1 MEKKGKILI
10 VDDNEDVL
18 LSLNMLLKPYVEGIR
33 VINTP
38 ERIIGMMDSFM
49 PDVIML
55 DMNFHRDAISGE
67 EGYEWLKKILAH
79 NPKSVVLFI
88 TAYVDT
94 EKAVRA
100 IKAGAI
106 DFIPK
111 PWDRNKLLDT
121 VKSAVELSRE
131 RNLDSSDSQEEES
144 ELKLNMNQCSDS
156 KSVVSSQDVF
166 AGMIGEC
173 PAMRELKTQMMR
185 VAATDANVLITGE
198 NGTGKDVVAHAL
210 HQLSGRAR
218 KPFVNIDLGCIPENL
233 FESELFGYEKG
244 AFTDARN
251 AKEGRIETADG
262 GTLFLDEIGNLNL
275 PMQQKLLTVIEKRET
290 QRIGSNKVSRVDVNI
305 DLGCIP
311 ENLFESEL
319 FGYEKGA
326 FTDAKNA
333 KEGRIETADGGTLFL
348 DEIGNL
354 NLPMQQ
360 KLLTVIEKRETQRI
374 GSNKV
379 SRVDVRILAATNAHL
394 REKVGEGTFRQDLFY
409 RLNTIELH
417 LPPLRERGEDI
428 VLLAEYFLKI
438 YSGKYSVGDVV
449 LGTSAKQKLLKH
461 TWPGNVRELQHCIER
476 AIVLNDKTELAAEDI
491 RLEDSVVALGS
502 SSSDS
507 SSSSSSGSIKVD
519 SLNLQTL
526 EREAIKRAISLS
538 NGNLTQ
544 AAELLGITRFALY
557 RKIDKLGV

>member
-1 MEKKGKILI
+1 MMAMEKKGKILI

-67 EGYEWLKKILAH
+67 EGYEWLEKILAH

-131 RNLDSSDSQEEES
+131 RNLDSSD
-144 ELKLNMNQCSDS
+144 L
-156 KSVVSSQDVF
+156 
-166 AGMIGEC
+166 IGEC
-173 PAMRELKTQMMR
+173 PAMQELKAQMVR

-210 HQLSGRAR
+210 HQLSDRAR
-218 KPFVNIDLGCIPENL
+218 KPF
-233 FESELFGYEKG
+233 
-244 AFTDARN
+244 
-251 AKEGRIETADG
+251 
-262 GTLFLDEIGNLNL
+262 
-275 PMQQKLLTVIEKRET
+275 
-290 QRIGSNKVSRVDVNI
+290 VNI

-360 KLLTVIEKRETQRI
+360 KLLTVIEKHETQRI

-379 SRVDVRILAATNAHL
+379 SYVDVRILAATNANL
-394 REKVGEGTFRQDLFY
+394 REKVGEGAFRQDLFY

-428 VLLAEYFLKI
+428 VLLAEYFLKF

-476 AIVLNDKTELAAEDI
+476 AIVLGDKTELAAEDI
-491 RLEDSVVALGS
+491 RLEDSVVASGTSASNSATGS
-502 SSSDS
+502 A
-507 SSSSSSGSIKVD
+507 SGSVNID

-557 RKIDKLGV
+557 RKIDKLGG

>member
-1 MEKKGKILI
+1 MMAMEKKGKILI

-67 EGYEWLKKILAH
+67 EGYEWLEKILAH

-131 RNLDSSDSQEEES
+131 RNLDSSD
-144 ELKLNMNQCSDS
+144 L
-156 KSVVSSQDVF
+156 
-166 AGMIGEC
+166 IGEC
-173 PAMRELKTQMMR
+173 PAMKELKAQMMR

-210 HQLSGRAR
+210 HQLSDRAR
-218 KPFVNIDLGCIPENL
+218 KPF
-233 FESELFGYEKG
+233 
-244 AFTDARN
+244 
-251 AKEGRIETADG
+251 
-262 GTLFLDEIGNLNL
+262 
-275 PMQQKLLTVIEKRET
+275 
-290 QRIGSNKVSRVDVNI
+290 VNI

-379 SRVDVRILAATNAHL
+379 SYVNVRILAATNANL
-394 REKVGEGTFRQDLFY
+394 REKVGEGAFRQDLFY

-428 VLLAEYFLKI
+428 VLLAEYFLKF

-449 LGTSAKQKLLKH
+449 LGASAKQKLLKH

-476 AIVLNDKTELAAEDI
+476 AIVLGDKTELAAEDI
-491 RLEDSVVALGS
+491 RLEESMVVSGTSASDSVSASVN
-502 SSSDS
+502 
-507 SSSSSSGSIKVD
+507 ID

>member
-1 MEKKGKILI
+1 MMAMEKKGKILI

-67 EGYEWLKKILAH
+67 EGYEWLEKILAH

-131 RNLDSSDSQEEES
+131 RNLDSSDLQEKES
-144 ELKLNMNQCSDS
+144 EQNLCSSS
-156 KSVVSSQDVF
+156 KSIVSSEDVF
-166 AGMIGEC
+166 ARMIGEC
-173 PAMRELKTQMMR
+173 PAMKNLKVQMMR

-210 HQLSGRAR
+210 HQLSDRAR

-290 QRIGSNKVSRVDVNI
+290 QRIGSNKVSRVDV
-305 DLGCIP
+305 
-311 ENLFESEL
+311 
-319 FGYEKGA
+319 
-326 FTDAKNA
+326 
-333 KEGRIETADGGTLFL
+333 
-348 DEIGNL
+348 
-354 NLPMQQ
+354 
-360 KLLTVIEKRETQRI
+360 
-374 GSNKV
+374 
-379 SRVDVRILAATNAHL
+379 RILAATNAHL
-394 REKVGEGTFRQDLFY
+394 REKVREGTFRQDLFY

-438 YSGKYSVGDVV
+438 YSGKYSVGDVR
-449 LGTSAKQKLLKH
+449 LGASAKQKLLKH
-461 TWPGNVRELQHCIER
+461 NWPGNVRELQHCIER
-476 AIVLNDKTELAAEDI
+476 AIVLGDKTELAAEDI
-491 RLEDSVVALGS
+491 RLEDSVAVSAA

-507 SSSSSSGSIKVD
+507 SSSSASSSVNID

>member
-1 MEKKGKILI
+1 M
-10 VDDNEDVL
+10 DDNEDVL

-38 ERIIGMMDSFM
+38 ERIIGMMDSFR

-67 EGYEWLKKILAH
+67 EGYEWLEKILAH

-131 RNLDSSDSQEEES
+131 RNLDASDLHEKES
-144 ELKLNMNQCSDS
+144 EQNLCSSS
-156 KSVVSSQDVF
+156 KSIVSSEDVF
-166 AGMIGEC
+166 ARMIGEC
-173 PAMRELKTQMMR
+173 PAMKELKAQMMR

-210 HQLSGRAR
+210 HLLSDRAR

-262 GTLFLDEIGNLNL
+262 GTLFLDEIGNLDL

-290 QRIGSNKVSRVDVNI
+290 QRIGSNKVR
-305 DLGCIP
+305 
-311 ENLFESEL
+311 
-319 FGYEKGA
+319 
-326 FTDAKNA
+326 
-333 KEGRIETADGGTLFL
+333 
-348 DEIGNL
+348 
-354 NLPMQQ
+354 
-360 KLLTVIEKRETQRI
+360 
-374 GSNKV
+374 
-379 SRVDVRILAATNAHL
+379 RVDVRILAATNAHL
-394 REKVGEGTFRQDLFY
+394 REKVSEGAFRQDLFY

-438 YSGKYSVGDVV
+438 YSGKYSVGDVR
-449 LGTSAKQKLLKH
+449 LGASAKQKLLKH
-461 TWPGNVRELQHCIER
+461 NWPGNVRELQHCIER
-476 AIVLNDKTELAAEDI
+476 AIVLGDKTELAAEDI
-491 RLEDSVVALGS
+491 RLEDSVAVSGASASDSAS
-502 SSSDS
+502 SSAS
-507 SSSSSSGSIKVD
+507 SSVNID

-557 RKIDKLGV
+557 RKIDKLGL

>member
-18 LSLNMLLKPYVEGIR
+18 LSLNMLLRPYVEGIR

-131 RNLDSSDSQEEES
+131 RNLDTSD
-144 ELKLNMNQCSDS
+144 L
-156 KSVVSSQDVF
+156 
-166 AGMIGEC
+166 IGEC
-173 PAMRELKTQMMR
+173 PAMQELKAQMMR

-210 HQLSGRAR
+210 HQLSNRAR

-290 QRIGSNKVSRVDVNI
+290 QRIGSNKVSH
-305 DLGCIP
+305 
-311 ENLFESEL
+311 
-319 FGYEKGA
+319 
-326 FTDAKNA
+326 
-333 KEGRIETADGGTLFL
+333 
-348 DEIGNL
+348 
-354 NLPMQQ
+354 
-360 KLLTVIEKRETQRI
+360 
-374 GSNKV
+374 
-379 SRVDVRILAATNAHL
+379 VDVRILAATNVPL
-394 REKVGEGTFRQDLFY
+394 REKVGKGTFRQDLFY

-417 LPPLRERGEDI
+417 LPPLHERGEDI

-449 LGTSAKQKLLKH
+449 LGASAKQKLLKH

-476 AIVLNDKTELAAEDI
+476 AIVLGDKTELAAEDI

-502 SSSDS
+502 S

>member
-1 MEKKGKILI
+1 MMAMEKKGKILI

-67 EGYEWLKKILAH
+67 EGYEWLEKILAH

-131 RNLDSSDSQEEES
+131 RNLDSSDSQEKES
-144 ELKLNMNQCSDS
+144 EQKLNMNQCSDS

-166 AGMIGEC
+166 ARMIGEC
-173 PAMRELKTQMMR
+173 PAMLELKAQMMR
-185 VAATDANVLITGE
+185 VAA
-198 NGTGKDVVAHAL
+198 
-210 HQLSGRAR
+210 
-218 KPFVNIDLGCIPENL
+218 
-233 FESELFGYEKG
+233 
-244 AFTDARN
+244 TDARN

-290 QRIGSNKVSRVDVNI
+290 QRIGSNKVSYVN
-305 DLGCIP
+305 
-311 ENLFESEL
+311 
-319 FGYEKGA
+319 
-326 FTDAKNA
+326 
-333 KEGRIETADGGTLFL
+333 
-348 DEIGNL
+348 
-354 NLPMQQ
+354 
-360 KLLTVIEKRETQRI
+360 
-374 GSNKV
+374 
-379 SRVDVRILAATNAHL
+379 VRILAATNANL
-394 REKVGEGTFRQDLFY
+394 REKVGEGAFRQDLFY

-438 YSGKYSVGDVV
+438 YSGKYSVGDVR
-449 LGTSAKQKLLKH
+449 LGASAKQKLLKH
-461 TWPGNVRELQHCIER
+461 IWPGNVRELQHCIER
-476 AIVLNDKTELAAEDI
+476 AIVLSDKTELAAEDI
-491 RLEDSVVALGS
+491 RLEDSVVALGA
-502 SSSDS
+502 S
-507 SSSSSSGSIKVD
+507 SSSSSSDSIKVD

-557 RKIDKLGV
+557 RKIDKLGGLKLRKFLKLCQSSITYSIIRAMSGCAN

>member
-1 MEKKGKILI
+1 MMAMEKKGKILI

-67 EGYEWLKKILAH
+67 EGYEWLEKILAH

-131 RNLDSSDSQEEES
+131 RNLDSSD
-144 ELKLNMNQCSDS
+144 L
-156 KSVVSSQDVF
+156 
-166 AGMIGEC
+166 IGEC
-173 PAMRELKTQMMR
+173 PAMKELKAQMMR

-210 HQLSGRAR
+210 HQLSDRAR
-218 KPFVNIDLGCIPENL
+218 KPF
-233 FESELFGYEKG
+233 
-244 AFTDARN
+244 
-251 AKEGRIETADG
+251 
-262 GTLFLDEIGNLNL
+262 
-275 PMQQKLLTVIEKRET
+275 
-290 QRIGSNKVSRVDVNI
+290 VNI

-379 SRVDVRILAATNAHL
+379 SHVDVRILAATNAHL

-417 LPPLRERGEDI
+417 LPPLRDRGEDI

-438 YSGKYSVGDVV
+438 YSGKYSVGDVR
-449 LGTSAKQKLLKH
+449 LGASAKQKLLKH

-476 AIVLNDKTELAAEDI
+476 AIVLGDKMELAAEDI
-491 RLEDSVVALGS
+491 RLEDSVVASGT
-502 SSSDS
+502 
-507 SSSSSSGSIKVD
+507 SSGSIKVD

>member
-1 MEKKGKILI
+1 MTAIKKKGKILI

-18 LSLNMLLKPYVEGIR
+18 LSLNMLLKPYMEGIR

-38 ERIIGMMDSFM
+38 ERIIGMMDSFK

-67 EGYEWLKKILAH
+67 EGYEWLEKILAH

-111 PWDRNKLLDT
+111 PWDKNKLLDT
-121 VKSAVELSRE
+121 VKSAVELSME
-131 RNLDSSDSQEEES
+131 RNLDSSDLQEK
-144 ELKLNMNQCSDS
+144 ELNLNLVQSTDNRPIL
-156 KSVVSSQDVF
+156 SSQDVF
-166 AGMIGEC
+166 ARMIGEC
-173 PAMRELKTQMMR
+173 PAIKKLKAQMMR

-210 HQLSGRAR
+210 HQLSDRAN

-290 QRIGSNKVSRVDVNI
+290 QRIGSNRVN
-305 DLGCIP
+305 
-311 ENLFESEL
+311 
-319 FGYEKGA
+319 
-326 FTDAKNA
+326 
-333 KEGRIETADGGTLFL
+333 
-348 DEIGNL
+348 
-354 NLPMQQ
+354 
-360 KLLTVIEKRETQRI
+360 
-374 GSNKV
+374 
-379 SRVDVRILAATNAHL
+379 RVDVRILAATNAHL
-394 REKVGEGTFRQDLFY
+394 REKVGDGTFRQDLFY

-438 YSGKYSVGDVV
+438 YSGKYSVGDVG
-449 LGTSAKQKLLKH
+449 LGASAKQKLLKH

-476 AIVLNDKTELAAEDI
+476 AIVMGDKAELAAEDI
-491 RLEDSVVALGS
+491 RLEDSVVASGS
-502 SSSDS
+502 SSVN
-507 SSSSSSGSIKVD
+507 ID

>member
-1 MEKKGKILI
+1 MMAMEKKGKILI

-67 EGYEWLKKILAH
+67 EGYEWLEKILAH

-131 RNLDSSDSQEEES
+131 RNLDSSD
-144 ELKLNMNQCSDS
+144 L
-156 KSVVSSQDVF
+156 
-166 AGMIGEC
+166 IGEC
-173 PAMRELKTQMMR
+173 SAMKELKAQMMR

-210 HQLSGRAR
+210 HQLSDRAR
-218 KPFVNIDLGCIPENL
+218 KPF
-233 FESELFGYEKG
+233 
-244 AFTDARN
+244 
-251 AKEGRIETADG
+251 
-262 GTLFLDEIGNLNL
+262 
-275 PMQQKLLTVIEKRET
+275 
-290 QRIGSNKVSRVDVNI
+290 VNI

-379 SRVDVRILAATNAHL
+379 SHVDVRILAATNAHL

-417 LPPLRERGEDI
+417 LPPLRDRGEDI

-438 YSGKYSVGDVV
+438 YSGKYSVGDVR
-449 LGTSAKQKLLKH
+449 LGASAKQKLLKH

-476 AIVLNDKTELAAEDI
+476 AIVLGDKTELAAEDI
-491 RLEDSVVALGS
+491 RLEDSVVASGT
-502 SSSDS
+502 
-507 SSSSSSGSIKVD
+507 SSGSIKVD

>member
-1 MEKKGKILI
+1 MMAMEKKGKILI

-131 RNLDSSDSQEEES
+131 RNLDSSD
-144 ELKLNMNQCSDS
+144 L
-156 KSVVSSQDVF
+156 
-166 AGMIGEC
+166 IGEC
-173 PAMRELKTQMMR
+173 PAMKELKAQMMR

-210 HQLSGRAR
+210 HQLSDRAR

-290 QRIGSNKVSRVDVNI
+290 QRIDSNKVSYVN
-305 DLGCIP
+305 
-311 ENLFESEL
+311 
-319 FGYEKGA
+319 
-326 FTDAKNA
+326 
-333 KEGRIETADGGTLFL
+333 
-348 DEIGNL
+348 
-354 NLPMQQ
+354 
-360 KLLTVIEKRETQRI
+360 
-374 GSNKV
+374 
-379 SRVDVRILAATNAHL
+379 VRILAATNANL

-449 LGTSAKQKLLKH
+449 LSASAKQKLLKH

-476 AIVLNDKTELAAEDI
+476 AIVLGDKTELAAEDI
-491 RLEDSVVALGS
+491 RLEDSVGALGS
-502 SSSDS
+502 SSDSSLDS
-507 SSSSSSGSIKVD
+507 SSDSIQVD

>member
-1 MEKKGKILI
+1 MMAMEKKGKILI

-67 EGYEWLKKILAH
+67 EGYEWLEKILAH

-131 RNLDSSDSQEEES
+131 RNLDSSD
-144 ELKLNMNQCSDS
+144 L
-156 KSVVSSQDVF
+156 
-166 AGMIGEC
+166 IGEC
-173 PAMRELKTQMMR
+173 PAMKELKAQMMR

-210 HQLSGRAR
+210 HQLSDRAR
-218 KPFVNIDLGCIPENL
+218 KPF
-233 FESELFGYEKG
+233 
-244 AFTDARN
+244 
-251 AKEGRIETADG
+251 
-262 GTLFLDEIGNLNL
+262 
-275 PMQQKLLTVIEKRET
+275 
-290 QRIGSNKVSRVDVNI
+290 VNI

-449 LGTSAKQKLLKH
+449 LGASAKQKLLKH

-476 AIVLNDKTELAAEDI
+476 AIVLGDKTELAAEDI
-491 RLEDSVVALGS
+491 RLEESMVVSGTSA
-502 SSSDS
+502 SDS
-507 SSSSSSGSIKVD
+507 SLSSSSGSIKVD

-544 AAELLGITRFALY
+544 AAEFWVSPVSPFTGKSTNSGFKAFALSG
-557 RKIDKLGV
+557 RRDISC

>member
-1 MEKKGKILI
+1 MAIEKKGKILI

-67 EGYEWLKKILAH
+67 EGYEWLEKILAH

-131 RNLDSSDSQEEES
+131 RNLDSSD
-144 ELKLNMNQCSDS
+144 L
-156 KSVVSSQDVF
+156 
-166 AGMIGEC
+166 IGEC
-173 PAMRELKTQMMR
+173 PAMKELKAQMMR

-210 HQLSGRAR
+210 HQLSDRAR
-218 KPFVNIDLGCIPENL
+218 KPF
-233 FESELFGYEKG
+233 
-244 AFTDARN
+244 
-251 AKEGRIETADG
+251 
-262 GTLFLDEIGNLNL
+262 
-275 PMQQKLLTVIEKRET
+275 
-290 QRIGSNKVSRVDVNI
+290 VNI

-379 SRVDVRILAATNAHL
+379 SHVDVRILAATNANL
-394 REKVGEGTFRQDLFY
+394 REKVGEGAFRQDLFY

-417 LPPLRERGEDI
+417 LPPLRDRGEDI

-438 YSGKYSVGDVV
+438 YSGKYSVGDVR
-449 LGTSAKQKLLKH
+449 LGASAKQKLLKH

-476 AIVLNDKTELAAEDI
+476 AIVLGDKTELAAEDI
-491 RLEDSVVALGS
+491 RLEDSVVASGT
-502 SSSDS
+502 
-507 SSSSSSGSIKVD
+507 SSGSIKVD

>member
-1 MEKKGKILI
+1 MMAMEKKGKILI

-67 EGYEWLKKILAH
+67 EGYEWLEKILAH

-131 RNLDSSDSQEEES
+131 RNLDSSD
-144 ELKLNMNQCSDS
+144 L
-156 KSVVSSQDVF
+156 
-166 AGMIGEC
+166 IGEC
-173 PAMRELKTQMMR
+173 PAMQELKAQMMR

-210 HQLSGRAR
+210 HQLSDRAR

-290 QRIGSNKVSRVDVNI
+290 QRIGSNKVS
-305 DLGCIP
+305 L
-311 ENLFESEL
+311 
-319 FGYEKGA
+319 
-326 FTDAKNA
+326 
-333 KEGRIETADGGTLFL
+333 
-348 DEIGNL
+348 
-354 NLPMQQ
+354 
-360 KLLTVIEKRETQRI
+360 
-374 GSNKV
+374 
-379 SRVDVRILAATNAHL
+379 VDVRILAATNANL

-409 RLNTIELH
+409 RLNTIELR

-428 VLLAEYFLKI
+428 ILLAEYFLKF

-449 LGTSAKQKLLKH
+449 LGASAKQKLLKH

-476 AIVLNDKTELAAEDI
+476 AIVLGDKMELAAEDI
-491 RLEDSVVALGS
+491 RLEDSVVALGSSSSS

>member
-1 MEKKGKILI
+1 MAIEKKGKILI

-67 EGYEWLKKILAH
+67 EGYEWLEKILAH

-131 RNLDSSDSQEEES
+131 RNLDSSDLQEKES
-144 ELKLNMNQCSDS
+144 EQNLCSSS
-156 KSVVSSQDVF
+156 KSIVSSEDVF
-166 AGMIGEC
+166 ARMIGEC
-173 PAMRELKTQMMR
+173 PAMKNLKVQMMR

-210 HQLSGRAR
+210 HQLSDRAR

-290 QRIGSNKVSRVDVNI
+290 QRIGSNKVSH
-305 DLGCIP
+305 
-311 ENLFESEL
+311 
-319 FGYEKGA
+319 
-326 FTDAKNA
+326 
-333 KEGRIETADGGTLFL
+333 
-348 DEIGNL
+348 
-354 NLPMQQ
+354 
-360 KLLTVIEKRETQRI
+360 
-374 GSNKV
+374 
-379 SRVDVRILAATNAHL
+379 VDVRILAATNANL
-394 REKVGEGTFRQDLFY
+394 REKVGEGAFRQDLFY

-417 LPPLRERGEDI
+417 LPPLRDRGEDI

-438 YSGKYSVGDVV
+438 YSGKYSVGDVR
-449 LGTSAKQKLLKH
+449 LGASAKQKLLKYN
-461 TWPGNVRELQHCIER
+461 WPGNVRELQHCIER
-476 AIVLNDKTELAAEDI
+476 AIVLGDKTELAADDI
-491 RLEDSVVALGS
+491 RLEDSVAVSAA

-507 SSSSSSGSIKVD
+507 SSSSASSSVNID

>member
-1 MEKKGKILI
+1 MAIEKNGKILI

-67 EGYEWLKKILAH
+67 EGYEWLEKILAH

-131 RNLDSSDSQEEES
+131 RNLDSSDLQEKES
-144 ELKLNMNQCSDS
+144 EQNLCSSS
-156 KSVVSSQDVF
+156 KSIVSSEDVF
-166 AGMIGEC
+166 ARMIGEC
-173 PAMRELKTQMMR
+173 PAMKNLKVQMMR

-290 QRIGSNKVSRVDVNI
+290 QRIGSNKVS
-305 DLGCIP
+305 
-311 ENLFESEL
+311 
-319 FGYEKGA
+319 
-326 FTDAKNA
+326 
-333 KEGRIETADGGTLFL
+333 
-348 DEIGNL
+348 
-354 NLPMQQ
+354 Q
-360 KLLTVIEKRETQRI
+360 
-374 GSNKV
+374 
-379 SRVDVRILAATNAHL
+379 VDVRILAATNAHL

-438 YSGKYSVGDVV
+438 YSGKYSVGDVR
-449 LGTSAKQKLLKH
+449 LGASAKQKLLKH
-461 TWPGNVRELQHCIER
+461 NWPGNVRELQHCIER
-476 AIVLNDKTELAAEDI
+476 AIVLSDKTELAAEDI
-491 RLEDSVVALGS
+491 RLEDSVVASGT
-502 SSSDS
+502 
-507 SSSSSSGSIKVD
+507 SSGSIKVD

>member
-1 MEKKGKILI
+1 MMAMEKKGKILI

-131 RNLDSSDSQEEES
+131 RNLDTSD
-144 ELKLNMNQCSDS
+144 L
-156 KSVVSSQDVF
+156 
-166 AGMIGEC
+166 IGEC
-173 PAMRELKTQMMR
+173 PAMKDLKAQMMR

-210 HQLSGRAR
+210 HQLSDRAR
-218 KPFVNIDLGCIPENL
+218 KPF
-233 FESELFGYEKG
+233 
-244 AFTDARN
+244 
-251 AKEGRIETADG
+251 
-262 GTLFLDEIGNLNL
+262 
-275 PMQQKLLTVIEKRET
+275 
-290 QRIGSNKVSRVDVNI
+290 VNI

-379 SRVDVRILAATNAHL
+379 SCVNVRILAATNANL
-394 REKVGEGTFRQDLFY
+394 REKVGEGAFRQDLFY

-449 LGTSAKQKLLKH
+449 LGASAKQKLLKH

-476 AIVLNDKTELAAEDI
+476 AIVLGDKTELAAEDI
-491 RLEDSVVALGS
+491 RLEDSVVVSGA

-507 SSSSSSGSIKVD
+507 SSGSSSSSVNID

>member
-1 MEKKGKILI
+1 MMAMEKKGKILI

-67 EGYEWLKKILAH
+67 EGYEWLEKILAH

-131 RNLDSSDSQEEES
+131 RNMDSSR
-144 ELKLNMNQCSDS
+144 
-156 KSVVSSQDVF
+156 
-166 AGMIGEC
+166 MIGEC
-173 PAMRELKTQMMR
+173 PAMKELKAQMVR

-210 HQLSGRAR
+210 HLLSDRAR

-290 QRIGSNKVSRVDVNI
+290 QRIGSNKVSH
-305 DLGCIP
+305 
-311 ENLFESEL
+311 
-319 FGYEKGA
+319 
-326 FTDAKNA
+326 
-333 KEGRIETADGGTLFL
+333 
-348 DEIGNL
+348 
-354 NLPMQQ
+354 
-360 KLLTVIEKRETQRI
+360 
-374 GSNKV
+374 
-379 SRVDVRILAATNAHL
+379 VDVRILAATNANL

-438 YSGKYSVGDVV
+438 FSGKYSVGDVV
-449 LGTSAKQKLLKH
+449 LSASAKQKLLKH

-476 AIVLNDKTELAAEDI
+476 AIVLGDKTELAAEDI
-491 RLEDSVVALGS
+491 RLEDSVVASGT
-502 SSSDS
+502 
-507 SSSSSSGSIKVD
+507 SSGSIKVD

>member
-1 MEKKGKILI
+1 MMAMEKKGKILI

-67 EGYEWLKKILAH
+67 EGYEWLEKILAH

-121 VKSAVELSRE
+121 VKCAVELSRE
-131 RNLDSSDSQEEES
+131 RNLDSSD
-144 ELKLNMNQCSDS
+144 L
-156 KSVVSSQDVF
+156 
-166 AGMIGEC
+166 IGEC
-173 PAMRELKTQMMR
+173 PAMKELKAQMMR

-210 HQLSGRAR
+210 HQLSDRAR
-218 KPFVNIDLGCIPENL
+218 HPFVNIDLGCIPENL

-290 QRIGSNKVSRVDVNI
+290 QRIGSNKVSRVDV
-305 DLGCIP
+305 
-311 ENLFESEL
+311 
-319 FGYEKGA
+319 
-326 FTDAKNA
+326 
-333 KEGRIETADGGTLFL
+333 
-348 DEIGNL
+348 
-354 NLPMQQ
+354 
-360 KLLTVIEKRETQRI
+360 
-374 GSNKV
+374 
-379 SRVDVRILAATNAHL
+379 RILAATNANL

-438 YSGKYSVGDVV
+438 YSGKYSVGDVR
-449 LGTSAKQKLLKH
+449 LGASAKQKLLKH
-461 TWPGNVRELQHCIER
+461 SWPGNVRELQHCIER
-476 AIVLNDKTELAAEDI
+476 AIVLGDKTELAAEDI
-491 RLEDSVVALGS
+491 RLEDSVVASGA

-507 SSSSSSGSIKVD
+507 ATGSASGSVNID

>member
-1 MEKKGKILI
+1 MGFSKLSRFFAVTLWAKSLEIIKDGNGEKGKILI

-67 EGYEWLKKILAH
+67 EGYEWLEKILAH

-111 PWDRNKLLDT
+111 PWDRNKLLGT

-131 RNLDSSDSQEEES
+131 RNLDSSR
-144 ELKLNMNQCSDS
+144 
-156 KSVVSSQDVF
+156 
-166 AGMIGEC
+166 MIGEC
-173 PAMRELKTQMMR
+173 PAMKELKAQMMR

-210 HQLSGRAR
+210 HQLSDRAR
-218 KPFVNIDLGCIPENL
+218 KPF
-233 FESELFGYEKG
+233 
-244 AFTDARN
+244 
-251 AKEGRIETADG
+251 
-262 GTLFLDEIGNLNL
+262 
-275 PMQQKLLTVIEKRET
+275 
-290 QRIGSNKVSRVDVNI
+290 VNI

-379 SRVDVRILAATNAHL
+379 SQVDVRILAATNAHL

-438 YSGKYSVGDVV
+438 YSGKYSVGDVR
-449 LGTSAKQKLLKH
+449 LGASAKQKLLKH
-461 TWPGNVRELQHCIER
+461 SWPGNVRELQHCIER
-476 AIVLNDKTELAAEDI
+476 AIVLGDKTELAAEDI
-491 RLEDSVVALGS
+491 RLEDSVAVSGS
-502 SSSDS
+502 SSSS
-507 SSSSSSGSIKVD
+507 VNID

>member
-1 MEKKGKILI
+1 MMAMEKKGKILI

-67 EGYEWLKKILAH
+67 EGYEWLEKILAH

-131 RNLDSSDSQEEES
+131 RNLDASDLHEKES
-144 ELKLNMNQCSDS
+144 EQNLCSSS
-156 KSVVSSQDVF
+156 KSIVSSEDVF
-166 AGMIGEC
+166 ARMIGEC
-173 PAMRELKTQMMR
+173 PAMKELKAQMMR

-198 NGTGKDVVAHAL
+198 NGTGKDVVAHVL
-210 HQLSGRAR
+210 HQLSDRAR

-290 QRIGSNKVSRVDVNI
+290 QRIGSNKVR
-305 DLGCIP
+305 
-311 ENLFESEL
+311 
-319 FGYEKGA
+319 
-326 FTDAKNA
+326 
-333 KEGRIETADGGTLFL
+333 
-348 DEIGNL
+348 
-354 NLPMQQ
+354 
-360 KLLTVIEKRETQRI
+360 
-374 GSNKV
+374 
-379 SRVDVRILAATNAHL
+379 RVDVRILAATNAHL
-394 REKVGEGTFRQDLFY
+394 REKVSEGAFRQDLFY

-417 LPPLRERGEDI
+417 LPPLRDRGEDI

-438 YSGKYSVGDVV
+438 YSGKYSVDDVR
-449 LGTSAKQKLLKH
+449 LGASAKQKLLKH

-476 AIVLNDKTELAAEDI
+476 AIVLGDKTELAAEDI
-491 RLEDSVVALGS
+491 RLEDSVVASGT
-502 SSSDS
+502 
-507 SSSSSSGSIKVD
+507 SSGSIKVD

-544 AAELLGITRFALY
+544 AAVLLGITRFALY
-557 RKIDKLGV
+557 RKIDMLGV

>member
-1 MEKKGKILI
+1 MMAMEKKGKILI

-131 RNLDSSDSQEEES
+131 RNLDSSD
-144 ELKLNMNQCSDS
+144 L
-156 KSVVSSQDVF
+156 
-166 AGMIGEC
+166 IGEC
-173 PAMRELKTQMMR
+173 PAMKELKAQMVR

-210 HQLSGRAR
+210 HQLSDRAR
-218 KPFVNIDLGCIPENL
+218 KPF
-233 FESELFGYEKG
+233 
-244 AFTDARN
+244 
-251 AKEGRIETADG
+251 
-262 GTLFLDEIGNLNL
+262 
-275 PMQQKLLTVIEKRET
+275 
-290 QRIGSNKVSRVDVNI
+290 VNI

-379 SRVDVRILAATNAHL
+379 SRVDVRILAATNANL
-394 REKVGEGTFRQDLFY
+394 REKVGEGAFRQDLFY

-449 LGTSAKQKLLKH
+449 LGASAKQKLLKH

-476 AIVLNDKTELAAEDI
+476 AIVLGDKTELAAEDI
-491 RLEDSVVALGS
+491 RLEESMVVSGTSALDSVS
-502 SSSDS
+502 SSA
-507 SSSSSSGSIKVD
+507 SGSIKVD

-557 RKIDKLGV
+557 RKIDKLGI

>member
-1 MEKKGKILI
+1 MMAMEKKGKILI

-67 EGYEWLKKILAH
+67 EGYEWLEKILAH

-131 RNLDSSDSQEEES
+131 RNLDSSD
-144 ELKLNMNQCSDS
+144 L
-156 KSVVSSQDVF
+156 
-166 AGMIGEC
+166 IGEC
-173 PAMRELKTQMMR
+173 PAMKELKAQMMR

-210 HQLSGRAR
+210 HQLSDRAR

-244 AFTDARN
+244 AFTDAR
-251 AKEGRIETADG
+251 
-262 GTLFLDEIGNLNL
+262 
-275 PMQQKLLTVIEKRET
+275 
-290 QRIGSNKVSRVDVNI
+290 
-305 DLGCIP
+305 
-311 ENLFESEL
+311 
-319 FGYEKGA
+319 
-326 FTDAKNA
+326 NA

-449 LGTSAKQKLLKH
+449 LGASAKQKLLKH

-476 AIVLNDKTELAAEDI
+476 AIVLGDKTELAAEDI
-491 RLEDSVVALGS
+491 RLEDSVVVSGA

-507 SSSSSSGSIKVD
+507 SSGSSSSSVNID

>member
-1 MEKKGKILI
+1 MMAMEKKGKILI

-67 EGYEWLKKILAH
+67 EGYEWLEKILAH

-131 RNLDSSDSQEEES
+131 RNLDSSD
-144 ELKLNMNQCSDS
+144 L
-156 KSVVSSQDVF
+156 
-166 AGMIGEC
+166 IGEC
-173 PAMRELKTQMMR
+173 PAMKELKAQMMR

-210 HQLSGRAR
+210 HQLSDRAR

-290 QRIGSNKVSRVDVNI
+290 QRIGSNKVSH
-305 DLGCIP
+305 
-311 ENLFESEL
+311 
-319 FGYEKGA
+319 
-326 FTDAKNA
+326 
-333 KEGRIETADGGTLFL
+333 
-348 DEIGNL
+348 
-354 NLPMQQ
+354 
-360 KLLTVIEKRETQRI
+360 
-374 GSNKV
+374 
-379 SRVDVRILAATNAHL
+379 VDVRILAATNANL
-394 REKVGEGTFRQDLFY
+394 REKVGEGAFRQDLFY

-417 LPPLRERGEDI
+417 LPPLRDRGEDI

-438 YSGKYSVGDVV
+438 YSGKYSVGDVR
-449 LGTSAKQKLLKH
+449 LGASAKQKLLKY

-476 AIVLNDKTELAAEDI
+476 AIVLGDKTELAAEDI
-491 RLEDSVVALGS
+491 RLEDSVVASGT
-502 SSSDS
+502 
-507 SSSSSSGSIKVD
+507 SSGSIKVD

>member
-1 MEKKGKILI
+1 MMAMEKKGKILI

-67 EGYEWLKKILAH
+67 EGYEWLEKILAH

-131 RNLDSSDSQEEES
+131 RNLDSSD
-144 ELKLNMNQCSDS
+144 L
-156 KSVVSSQDVF
+156 
-166 AGMIGEC
+166 IGEC
-173 PAMRELKTQMMR
+173 PAMKELKAQMMR

-210 HQLSGRAR
+210 HQLSDRAR

-290 QRIGSNKVSRVDVNI
+290 QRIGSNKVSH
-305 DLGCIP
+305 
-311 ENLFESEL
+311 
-319 FGYEKGA
+319 
-326 FTDAKNA
+326 
-333 KEGRIETADGGTLFL
+333 
-348 DEIGNL
+348 
-354 NLPMQQ
+354 
-360 KLLTVIEKRETQRI
+360 
-374 GSNKV
+374 
-379 SRVDVRILAATNAHL
+379 VDVRILAATNAHL

-417 LPPLRERGEDI
+417 LPPLRDRGEDI

-438 YSGKYSVGDVV
+438 YSGKYSVGDVR
-449 LGTSAKQKLLKH
+449 LGASAKQKLLKH

-476 AIVLNDKTELAAEDI
+476 AIVLGDKTELAAEDI
-491 RLEDSVVALGS
+491 RLEDSVVASGT
-502 SSSDS
+502 
-507 SSSSSSGSIKVD
+507 SSGSIKVD

>member
-1 MEKKGKILI
+1 MTTIKKKGKILI

-18 LSLNMLLKPYVEGIR
+18 LSLNMLLKPYMEGIR

-38 ERIIGMMDSFM
+38 ERIIGMMDSFK

-67 EGYEWLKKILAH
+67 EGYEWLEKILAH

-100 IKAGAI
+100 IKAGAV

-111 PWDRNKLLDT
+111 PWDKNKLLDT
-121 VKSAVELSRE
+121 VTSAVELSRE
-131 RNLDSSDSQEEES
+131 RHLDSLDLQEKELRLNLDQSTDNRPI
-144 ELKLNMNQCSDS
+144 L
-156 KSVVSSQDVF
+156 SSQDVF
-166 AGMIGEC
+166 ARMIGEC
-173 PAMRELKTQMMR
+173 PAMKNLKAQMMR

-210 HQLSGRAR
+210 HQLSDRAN
-218 KPFVNIDLGCIPENL
+218 KPF
-233 FESELFGYEKG
+233 
-244 AFTDARN
+244 
-251 AKEGRIETADG
+251 
-262 GTLFLDEIGNLNL
+262 
-275 PMQQKLLTVIEKRET
+275 
-290 QRIGSNKVSRVDVNI
+290 VNI

-354 NLPMQQ
+354 NQPMQQ

-374 GSNKV
+374 GSNRV
-379 SRVDVRILAATNAHL
+379 NRVDVRILAATNANL
-394 REKVGEGTFRQDLFY
+394 REKVGDGTFRQDLFY

-428 VLLAEYFLKI
+428 VLLAEYFQKI
-438 YSGKYSVGDVV
+438 YSGKYSVGDVR
-449 LGTSAKQKLLKH
+449 LGASAKQKLLKH

-476 AIVLNDKTELAAEDI
+476 AIVMGDKTELAAEDI
-491 RLEDSVVALGS
+491 RLEDSVVASGS
-502 SSSDS
+502 SSVN
-507 SSSSSSGSIKVD
+507 ID

>member
-1 MEKKGKILI
+1 MAMEKNGKILI

-67 EGYEWLKKILAH
+67 EGYEWLEKILAH

-131 RNLDSSDSQEEES
+131 RNLDSSDLQEKES
-144 ELKLNMNQCSDS
+144 EQNLCSSS
-156 KSVVSSQDVF
+156 KSIVSSEDVF
-166 AGMIGEC
+166 ARMIGEC
-173 PAMRELKTQMMR
+173 PAMKELKAQMMC

-210 HQLSGRAR
+210 HQLSDRAR

-290 QRIGSNKVSRVDVNI
+290 QRIGSNKVSH
-305 DLGCIP
+305 
-311 ENLFESEL
+311 
-319 FGYEKGA
+319 
-326 FTDAKNA
+326 
-333 KEGRIETADGGTLFL
+333 
-348 DEIGNL
+348 
-354 NLPMQQ
+354 
-360 KLLTVIEKRETQRI
+360 
-374 GSNKV
+374 
-379 SRVDVRILAATNAHL
+379 VDVRILAATNAHL

-438 YSGKYSVGDVV
+438 YSGKYSVGDVR
-449 LGTSAKQKLLKH
+449 LGASAKQKLLKYN
-461 TWPGNVRELQHCIER
+461 WPGNVRELQHCIER
-476 AIVLNDKTELAAEDI
+476 AIVLGDKTELAAEDI
-491 RLEDSVVALGS
+491 RLEDSVAVSGA

-507 SSSSSSGSIKVD
+507 ASSSVNID

>member
-1 MEKKGKILI
+1 MAIEKKGKILI

-67 EGYEWLKKILAH
+67 EGYEWLEKILAH

-131 RNLDSSDSQEEES
+131 RNLDSSDLQEKES
-144 ELKLNMNQCSDS
+144 EQNQCFSS
-156 KSVVSSQDVF
+156 KSIVSSEDVF
-166 AGMIGEC
+166 ARMIGEC
-173 PAMRELKTQMMR
+173 PAMKNLKVQMMR

-210 HQLSGRAR
+210 HQLSDRAR

-290 QRIGSNKVSRVDVNI
+290 QRIGSNKVS
-305 DLGCIP
+305 
-311 ENLFESEL
+311 
-319 FGYEKGA
+319 
-326 FTDAKNA
+326 
-333 KEGRIETADGGTLFL
+333 
-348 DEIGNL
+348 
-354 NLPMQQ
+354 Q
-360 KLLTVIEKRETQRI
+360 
-374 GSNKV
+374 
-379 SRVDVRILAATNAHL
+379 VDVRILAATNAHL
-394 REKVGEGTFRQDLFY
+394 REKVSEGAFRQDLFY

-438 YSGKYSVGDVV
+438 YSGKYSVGDVR
-449 LGTSAKQKLLKH
+449 LGASAKQKLLKYN
-461 TWPGNVRELQHCIER
+461 WPGNVRELQHCIER
-476 AIVLNDKTELAAEDI
+476 AIVLGDKTELAADDI
-491 RLEDSVVALGS
+491 RLEDSVAVSAA

-507 SSSSSSGSIKVD
+507 SSSSASSSVNID

>member
-1 MEKKGKILI
+1 MMAMEKKGKILI

-67 EGYEWLKKILAH
+67 EGYEWLEKILAH

-111 PWDRNKLLDT
+111 PWERNKLLDT

-131 RNLDSSDSQEEES
+131 RNLDSSD
-144 ELKLNMNQCSDS
+144 L
-156 KSVVSSQDVF
+156 
-166 AGMIGEC
+166 IGEC
-173 PAMRELKTQMMR
+173 PAMKELKAQMMR

-210 HQLSGRAR
+210 HLLSDRAR

-290 QRIGSNKVSRVDVNI
+290 QRIGSNKVSH
-305 DLGCIP
+305 
-311 ENLFESEL
+311 
-319 FGYEKGA
+319 
-326 FTDAKNA
+326 
-333 KEGRIETADGGTLFL
+333 
-348 DEIGNL
+348 
-354 NLPMQQ
+354 
-360 KLLTVIEKRETQRI
+360 
-374 GSNKV
+374 
-379 SRVDVRILAATNAHL
+379 VDVRILAATNANL
-394 REKVGEGTFRQDLFY
+394 REKVGEGAFRQDLFY

-417 LPPLRERGEDI
+417 LPPLRDRGEDI

-438 YSGKYSVGDVV
+438 YSGKYSVGDVR
-449 LGTSAKQKLLKH
+449 LGASAKQKLLKH

-476 AIVLNDKTELAAEDI
+476 AIVLGDKMELAAEDI
-491 RLEDSVVALGS
+491 RLEDSVVASGTSASNSATGS
-502 SSSDS
+502 A
-507 SSSSSSGSIKVD
+507 SGSVNID